1 MRITSISY
9 RTGKLVSC
17 FAYVATIRIS
27 ACTIYREYLN
37 INETVIWFW
46 IVSSE
51 CAKHLRLTLS
61 SLAGLTSPT
70 EGSRWVRSACER
82 GRKGNPSLVCLASE
96 AETEFA
102 VETPASKRSKQIT
115 VISSLNNGYFVRYFF
130 LFQFLSCSV
139 FQLVC
144 PVSSKGVLHAKRD
157 LLKVNG
163 NVS

>member
-70 EGSRWVRSACER
+70 EGSRWVRSASERGRKGKR
-82 GRKGNPSLVCLASE
+82 GRKGNPTLVCLASE

-102 VETPASKRSKQIT
+102 VETPASKKSKQIT
-115 VISSLNNGYFVRYFF
+115 VISSLNNGYFVRYF
-130 LFQFLSCSV
+130 SV
-139 FQLVC
+139 SQLLTL
-144 PVSSKGVLHAKRD
+144 PAGLPRFF
-157 LLKVNG
+157 
-163 NVS
+163 

>member
-9 RTGKLVSC
+9 RTGKRVSC
-17 FAYVATIRIS
+17 FAYVATICIS
-27 ACTIYREYLN
+27 EYLN

-82 GRKGNPSLVCLASE
+82 EREVTEWRGREGNPSLYALQVKLKQSSLLKR
-96 AETEFA
+96 
-102 VETPASKRSKQIT
+102 PHRRGASKLQLFLLWT
-115 VISSLNNGYFVRYFF
+115 TDISLDIF
-130 LFQFLSCSV
+130 LFLSCSV